1 MNYQLYDTVMLVFIT
16 AFSFIEMAF
25 SVYDHRKDI
34 KRVSRKVSKKLKK
47 SKRRSKPKLRLISEN
62 SAASNY

>member
-16 AFSFIEMAF
+16 VFSFIEMSF

-47 SKRRSKPKLRLISEN
+47 SKKRSKPRLKLISEG
-62 SAASNY
+62 STASNY